1 MLKAVSKWVTGNC
14 NSYMSKLTCNEK
26 LTMSQTMNNVLHDAS
41 TAVHKIA
48 ILGAGVMGTGLAEAF
63 GEAAYRVTVIDNSEA
78 ALSCCRRDVE
88 NNCRLRRLFGKGP
101 ATSNEALDHIEFT
114 TSYDALA
121 GVETI
126 IENITESWE
135 LKRKLHEAIRTLYQP
150 GTLVAIN
157 TSVIPITRLATVTR
171 EPQFTVGMHFMNPVP
186 LSAAVEVIRGFHSSA
201 VAMERAVSLAQ
212 SIGKEAIVVN
222 DMPGFVSNR
231 VLMLTLNE
239 AIWTIQDQVAE
250 PREVDRLFKLCFGH
264 KMGPIETADLIGL
277 DTVLL
282 SLHELYNNYHDSK
295 FRPCPLLQKMV
306 DAGLYGR
313 KSSRG
318 FYDYS
323 S

>member
-1 MLKAVSKWVTGNC
+1 
-14 NSYMSKLTCNEK
+14 
-26 LTMSQTMNNVLHDAS
+26 MSQTIDKVANNDKGA
-41 TAVHKIA
+41 AVRKIA
-48 ILGAGVMGTGLAEAF
+48 ILGAGVMGTGLAQAF

-78 ALSCCRRDVE
+78 ALSRCRKDVE
-88 NNCRLRRLFGKGP
+88 NNYRLQRLFGKGS
-101 ATSNEALDHIEFT
+101 ATLGEALNYLEFT
-114 TSYDALA
+114 SSCDALG
-121 GVETI
+121 GVEAI
-126 IENITESWE
+126 IENVTEIWE
-135 LKRKLHEAIRTLYQP
+135 VKKKLHEAIRELYQS

-157 TSVIPITRLATVTR
+157 TSVIPITRLANVTK

-186 LSAAVEVIRGFHSSA
+186 LSAAVEVIRGYHSSA
-201 VAMERAVSLAQ
+201 EAVERAVGLAQ
-212 SIGKEAIVVN
+212 VIGKEAIIVN
-222 DMPGFVSNR
+222 DFPGFVTNR

-239 AIWTIQDQVAE
+239 AIWTVQDQVAE
-250 PREVDRLFKLCFGH
+250 PREVDRIFKLCFGH

-306 DAGLYGR
+306 DAGLCGR
-313 KSSRG
+313 KSGRG